1 MSSIRRI
8 LHPYTFRNRMM
19 SALLI
24 SSVIAGVIALASSF
38 LYSSMSVREDLALNQ
53 HAVAI
58 YLLELDQK
66 TDLSLEEIISIAG
79 SDIMSVRVE
88 SVAMDAVS
96 PKIMAQLAEKMV
108 VTTGVSIRGMPATYV
123 QLVDQ
128 VVRIMPAQR
137 LNVYMVSFV
146 RIGFASLSFLLA
158 FVMMAWLASNSI
170 AKPITTLTQA
180 TRRISD
186 GDFSVKLPDDMPGE
200 VGELMQSFNA
210 MTDALSR
217 TSYLQKDF
225 ISSVSHEFR
234 TPITS
239 IRGFARLLQMD
250 GLDEA
255 SRKEYV
261 NMIAQE
267 SDRLSRL
274 SETLLRLSA
283 LEQQAAPASL
293 SSFRLDEQI
302 RQVILRLEPA
312 WSSRDIEWQLDM
324 QPVTV
329 TSDIELLTQVWI
341 NLIQNAVKFSDPGSV
356 IEISVLQ
363 TDMAEVSVTDH
374 GIGMDEEPVS
384 RIFDRFYQGDK
395 SRSHQGVGLGLSL
408 VKRILDILQGEIH
421 VRSHPGEGSVFRVR
435 LPFDYHHTAT
445 EETNHER
452 RTDGNHDAAVG

>member
-1 MSSIRRI
+1 MSNFRRI

-66 TDLSLEEIISIAG
+66 TDLSVEEIISIAG
-79 SDIMSVRVE
+79 SDIMSVRVD
-88 SVAMDAVS
+88 SVAMDAVP
-96 PKIMAQLAEKMV
+96 PKIRTQLAEKMV
-108 VTTGVSIRGMPATYV
+108 VTTGVSLRGMPATYV

-158 FVMMAWLASNSI
+158 FVMMAWLASNNI

-234 TPITS
+234 TPIAS

-255 SRKEYV
+255 SHKEYV

-293 SSFRLDEQI
+293 STFRLDEQI

-329 TSDIELLTQVWI
+329 TSDSELLTQVWI
-341 NLIQNAVKFSDPGSV
+341 NLIQNAVKFSEQGSV
-356 IEISVLQ
+356 IDITVLQ

-374 GIGMDEEPVS
+374 GIGMDEETVS

-408 VKRILDILQGEIH
+408 VKRILTILQGEIH

-452 RTDGNHDAAVG
+452 

>member
-1 MSSIRRI
+1 MSNFSRI
-8 LHPYTFRNRMM
+8 FHPYTFRNRMV
-19 SALLI
+19 SVLLI
-24 SSVIAGVIALASSF
+24 SSVVAGVIALGCSF
-38 LYSSMSVREDLALNQ
+38 LYSAQSVREDLSLNQ
-53 HAVAI
+53 HALAI

-66 TDLSLEEIISIAG
+66 TDLTLEEMIDIVG

-88 SVAMDAVS
+88 TVLMEDV
-96 PKIMAQLAEKMV
+96 PAEVRDKLPGKMI
-108 VTTGVSIRGMPATYV
+108 VTTGMAIMSIPSTYV
-123 QLVDQ
+123 QLAEH
-128 VVRIMPAQR
+128 VVRIMPSR
-137 LNVYMVSFV
+137 RMNIFMVSFV
-146 RIGFASLSFLLA
+146 RIGFAALSFLLT
-158 FVMMAWLASNSI
+158 FLLMAWLASNNI

-186 GDFSVKLPDDMPGE
+186 GDFSVKLPDDAPGE
-200 VGELMQSFNA
+200 VGELMKSFNS
-210 MTDALSR
+210 MTDALAR

-225 ISSVSHEFR
+225 ISSISHEFR
-234 TPITS
+234 TPIAS

-261 NMIAQE
+261 KLIAQE

-293 SSFRLDEQI
+293 QSFRLDEQI

-312 WSSRDIEWQLDM
+312 WSPREIEWQLDL
-324 QPVTV
+324 QPVTLV
-329 TSDIELLTQVWI
+329 SDNELLDQVWI
-341 NLIQNAVKFSDPGSV
+341 NLIQNAVKFSESGSV

-363 TDMAEVSVTDH
+363 TDKAEVCITDH
-374 GIGMDEEPVS
+374 GIGMDAETVS

-408 VKRILDILQGEIH
+408 VKRILTILHGEIH
-421 VRSHPGEGSVFRVR
+421 VYSVPGEGSSFRVR
-435 LPFDYHHTAT
+435 LPLNHHYGPM
-445 EETNHER
+445 EEQKHE
-452 RTDGNHDAAVG
+452 

>member
-1 MSSIRRI
+1 MSNFRRI
-8 LHPYTFRNRMM
+8 LHPYTFRNRIM

-24 SSVIAGVIALASSF
+24 SSVIAGVIALVSSF

-66 TDLSLEEIISIAG
+66 TDLSMEEIISIAG
-79 SDIMSVRVE
+79 SDIMSVRVDNIT
-88 SVAMDAVS
+88 MDAVPS
-96 PKIMAQLAEKMV
+96 MLKTQLAEKMV
-108 VTTGVSIRGMPATYV
+108 VTTGVSLMGMPATYV
-123 QLVDQ
+123 QLADQ

-137 LNVYMVSFV
+137 MNVYMVSFF

-158 FVMMAWLASNSI
+158 FVMMAWLASNNI
-170 AKPITTLTQA
+170 ARPISTLTQA
-180 TRRISD
+180 TRRVSD
-186 GDFSVKLPDDMPGE
+186 GDFSVKLPDDVPGE

-210 MTDALSR
+210 MTDALAR

-234 TPITS
+234 TPIAS

-255 SRKEYV
+255 SRREYV
-261 NMIAQE
+261 SMIAQE

-341 NLIQNAVKFSDPGSV
+341 NLIQNAVKFSEPGSV

-374 GIGMDEEPVS
+374 GIGMDEETVS

-421 VRSHPGEGSVFRVR
+421 VRSHPGEGSIFRVC
-435 LPFDYHHTAT
+435 LPFNYHHTAM

-452 RTDGNHDAAVG
+452 RTEGNHDAAVS